1 MVSNNLI
8 SNFREKANVFND
20 FFVQQRQ
27 PLANNSI
34 LQTNQILYTQNT
46 HNTLSNFDIDCG
58 KVLKLING
66 LHPHKAHGHD
76 GISIRMLK
84 LCNLTITKP
93 MSIIYKNCV
102 QGGVFPDN
110 WKKGNIIPVHKK
122 I

>member
-8 SNFREKANVFND
+8 SNFREKTNVFND

-34 LQTNQILYTQNT
+34 LQTNHILYTQNIL
-46 HNTLSNFDIDCG
+46 NDFDIDCG

-93 MSIIYKNCV
+93 MSIIYKNYL
-102 QGGVFPDN
+102 QGGVFPDI

-122 I
+122 L

>member
-20 FFVQQRQ
+20 FFVQQLQ

-46 HNTLSNFDIDCG
+46 HNTLSNFDNDCG

-93 MSIIYKNCV
+93 MSIIYKNYL
-102 QGGVFPDN
+102 QGGVFPDI

-122 I
+122 L